1 MTGPRPRHSRCPEGQ
16 AFVPGRHGKLVP
28 AHTPNLGADCRCL
41 PCRGK
46 RQAARWTPEL
56 RAARSAAY
64 TGRSFRP
71 RAPKR
76 AKADVWTPQQDDAL
90 RALLGKGDR
99 FWIAEQLT
107 ARFQCPRTATAV
119 HVRIKKLGLSLLT
132 VRPLSRFEVG
142 RSLGVSDALAERWV
156 HDGLLV
162 GIPWH
167 FGGGQRRGHVS
178 QAFAREHVE
187 AFLRAHVDQVAV
199 GRIRD
204 RGFRALAEALTR
216 GARMPLR
223 LAEAAKLA
231 GVCQKTVRYWIDRGR
246 VPGAYQ
252 VRGRF
257 WRIPASEVP
266 ILRELAALR
275 KAAA

>member
-1 MTGPRPRHSRCPEGQ
+1 MTGPRPRRSRCPEGQ
-16 AFVPGRHGKLVP
+16 AFVPSRHGKLVP
-28 AHTPNLGADCRCL
+28 AHTPSIGAACRCL
-41 PCRGK
+41 HCHGK
-46 RQAARWTPEL
+46 RQAARWTPEM

-64 TGRSFRP
+64 TGRTFTP
-71 RAPKR
+71 RSPKR
-76 AKADVWTPQQDDAL
+76 AKADVWTPQHDDAL

-107 ARFQCPRTATAV
+107 ARFQCPRTDEAV
-119 HVRIKKLGLSLLT
+119 QSRIKKLGLSRLA
-132 VRPLSRFEVG
+132 VRPLSRLEVG
-142 RSLGVSDALAERWV
+142 RALGVGDALAERWV
-156 HDGLLV
+156 REGLLV

-167 FGGGQRRGHVS
+167 FGGGKRKANVS

-199 GRIRD
+199 DRIRD

-216 GARMPLR
+216 GSRMPLTLASAAR
-223 LAEAAKLA
+223 LS

-257 WRIPASEVP
+257 WRIPSSEIP
-266 ILRELAALR
+266 TLRELAAR
-275 KAAA
+275 KKAA